1 MRDLENYY
9 DEVIDSDGCV
19 SIVDIINQK
28 APEDNLCSAISPEGH
43 IVSITGSSLIY
54 TSPDA
59 AMYVVLA
66 AMAQNKDSKVMDVLY
81 EHGLDLVYKD

>member
-1 MRDLENYY
+1 MRDLEAYY
-9 DEVIDSDGCV
+9 DEVIESDGCE

-28 APEDNLCSAISPEGH
+28 APDDNLCSAISPEGH

-59 AMYVVLA
+59 AIYILLT
-66 AMAQNKDSKVMDVLY
+66 AMAQNKDSLVRDVLY